1 MSEAR
6 SRHQATTNSQK
17 GIFMSKQFVSCPQ
30 CTSKN
35 ITTNTYQVRCRGCG
49 WSIQDPDPRYVAH
62 AAELGPANINV
73 NEPIAEAID
82 ALPADFDAS
91 LTTTRNALPESHPVH
106 GHWPA
111 SLTAAEFRLQRED
124 FGLSAEWL
132 ADRLGVALKTVQ
144 RWESGHRPIPAGVA
158 SEMDIIST
166 AVGEGAARP
175 CAERLL
181 AIEDP
186 VMMIPRTGA
195 YCGFPAS
202 WYRALVDSV
211 RHVLVNEYDDRGLA
225 AATFRVV
232 YFDEVGDQS

>member
-1 MSEAR
+1 MSHLI
-6 SRHQATTNSQK
+6 S
-17 GIFMSKQFVSCPQ
+17 SCPQ
-30 CTSKN
+30 CASKD

-49 WSIQDPDPRYVAH
+49 WSIQDPDPRFVAH
-62 AAELGPANINV
+62 IAVLGSANINF

-82 ALPADFDAS
+82 ALPSDFGAS
-91 LTTTRNALPESHPVH
+91 LTTTRSALPANN
-106 GHWPA
+106 PA
-111 SLTAAEFRLQRED
+111 NNVSPFSLTGAEFRLRREA

-144 RWESGHRPIPAGVA
+144 RWESGHRAIPEGVA
-158 SEMDIIST
+158 SEMDSIST

-181 AIEDP
+181 TIEHP
-186 VMMIPRTGA
+186 VMMIPRTGT

-211 RHVLVNEYDDRGLA
+211 RHLLVNEFGDAGLA
-225 AATFRVV
+225 AASFRVV
-232 YFDEVGDQS
+232 YFDEVGDRS

>member
-1 MSEAR
+1 MSHLI
-6 SRHQATTNSQK
+6 S
-17 GIFMSKQFVSCPQ
+17 SCPQ
-30 CTSKN
+30 CASKD

-62 AAELGPANINV
+62 AAELGWENFTV
-73 NEPIAEAID
+73 NEPIPEAID
-82 ALPADFDAS
+82 ALPADFSAS
-91 LTTTRNALPESHPVH
+91 LTTTRSALPADHPARTP
-106 GHWPA
+106 GFMFM
-111 SLTAAEFRLQRED
+111 TAAEFRLQRET

-144 RWESGHRPIPAGVA
+144 RWESGHRPIPPGVV

-181 AIEDP
+181 ATEDP
-186 VMMIPRTGA
+186 VMMIPRTGT

-202 WYRALVDSV
+202 WYRALIDSI
-211 RHVLVNEYDDRGLA
+211 RHVLVNEYGDRGIA
-225 AATFRVV
+225 AAGFRVV
-232 YFDEVGDQS
+232 YFDEVGDPS